1 MSSYSSSS
9 ASQKTSSYKEGS
21 QISVAVK
28 PKPVEEDK
36 IVSGFQA
43 FSFCLLCYLCSPI
56 RVATDRLLITTTMH
70 DGFVKARASSLT
82 MPFAPISQE
91 ESVSRL
97 EEIAENSSVA

>member
-9 ASQKTSSYKEGS
+9 ASHKTSSYKEGR

-28 PKPVEEDK
+28 PKPVKEDK

-56 RVATDRLLITTTMH
+56 RVATDRLLITTMH

-82 MPFAPISQE
+82 MPFAPIFQE